1 MNGFLLF
8 TFTASI
14 AVSCMALALAIA
26 SHVLHKTAWSG
37 RYIVFQSC
45 LIGAMVVFLASKL
58 SLFFMPENIY
68 AVFSFIY
75 STIMFVCMGFVIVFL
90 PYFLSWVIAKPWRR
104 LQILRFY
111 PLAMVYFGMGLASLI
126 VKNEVFS
133 RWTFLVQTLM
143 FLGMYIYCIVTLWV
157 NLKNIDDRSSRGVAL
172 SINIVSLSLIPL
184 SVFSFFFRSVA
195 DFSYPVYVLAFSII
209 IMVYNYIRFGLDRQ
223 KQENKPEL
231 SFESLSRYKISEREF
246 TVVQLICEGL
256 TNKEIAQELNI
267 SVNTVNNHV
276 ANIFSKMEVRSRIDL
291 LKALK
296 EGPWS

>member
-1 MNGFLLF
+1 
-8 TFTASI
+8 
-14 AVSCMALALAIA
+14 MALALAIA
-26 SHVLHKTAWSG
+26 SQILHKTAWG
-37 RYIVFQSC
+37 GKYIVFQSC

-68 AVFSFIY
+68 AVFSYIY
-75 STIMFVCMGFVIVFL
+75 TITMYICMGFVIVFL

-104 LQILRFY
+104 IQILRFY
-111 PLAMVYFGMGLASLI
+111 PLAMVYFGMGLTSLI
-126 VKNEVFS
+126 LKNEVFS

-143 FLGMYIYCIVTLWV
+143 FLGMYIYCLVTLWV
-157 NLKNIDDRSSRGVAL
+157 NLKNIEDRSSRGVAL

-223 KQENKPEL
+223 KQESKPEL

-256 TNKEIAQELNI
+256 TNKEIASELNI

>member
-1 MNGFLLF
+1 
-8 TFTASI
+8 
-14 AVSCMALALAIA
+14 MALALAIA
-26 SHVLHKTAWSG
+26 SHILHKTAWSG

-45 LIGAMVVFLASKL
+45 LIGTMVVFLASKL
-58 SLFFMPENIY
+58 SLFFMPENLY
-68 AVFSFIY
+68 GVFNFIY
-75 STIMFVCMGFVIVFL
+75 STTVILCMAFVIVFL

-104 LQILRFY
+104 IQILRFY
-111 PLAMVYFGMGLASLI
+111 PLAMAYFGIGLAALI
-126 VKNEVFS
+126 VDNATFD
-133 RWTFLVQTLM
+133 RWAFIIQTLM
-143 FLGMYIYCIVTLWV
+143 FLSMYIYCIVTLWV
-157 NLKNIDDRSSRGVAL
+157 NLKNIEDRSSRGVAL

-184 SVFSFFFRSVA
+184 SILSVFFRSVS

-223 KQENKPEL
+223 KEQNKPEL
-231 SFESLSRYKISEREF
+231 SFESLSRYRISEREF

-256 TNKEIAQELNI
+256 TNKEIAQELSI

>member
-1 MNGFLLF
+1 
-8 TFTASI
+8 
-14 AVSCMALALAIA
+14 MALALAIA

-75 STIMFVCMGFVIVFL
+75 TTTMYLCMGFVIIFL

-104 LQILRFY
+104 IQILRFY

-126 VKNEVFS
+126 VKNETFS
-133 RWTFLVQTLM
+133 RWTFLVQTLL
-143 FLGMYIYCIVTLWV
+143 FLGMYVYCIVTLWV
-157 NLKNIDDRSSRGVAL
+157 NLKHIDDRSSRGVAL
-172 SINIVSLSLIPL
+172 AINIVSLSLIPL
-184 SVFSFFFRSVA
+184 SVFSIFFKSVA
-195 DFSYPVYVLAFSII
+195 DFSYPVYVLAFSVII
-209 IMVYNYIRFGLDRQ
+209 VVYNYIRFGLDRQ

-256 TNKEIAQELNI
+256 TNKEIASQLNI

>member
-68 AVFSFIY
+68 VVFNYIY
-75 STIMFVCMGFVIVFL
+75 TITMYACMGFVIIFL

-104 LQILRFY
+104 IQILRFY
-111 PLAMVYFGMGLASLI
+111 PLAMVYFGMGLASLL
-126 VKNEVFS
+126 VENEAFD
-133 RWTFLVQTLM
+133 RWAFVVQTLM
-143 FLGMYIYCIVTLWV
+143 FLGMYVYCIVTLWV
-157 NLKNIDDRSSRGVAL
+157 NLKNIEDRSSRGVAL
-172 SINIVSLSLIPL
+172 AINIVSLSLTPL
-184 SVFSFFFRSVA
+184 SVFSIFFRAVA

-209 IMVYNYIRFGLDRQ
+209 IMVYDYIRFGLDRQ

>member
-37 RYIVFQSC
+37 KYIVFQCC

-75 STIMFVCMGFVIVFL
+75 STIMFACMGFVIVFL

-267 SVNTVNNHV
+267 SVNTVNNNV
-276 ANIFSKMEVRSRIDL
+276 ANIFSKMEVRSSIDL

>member
-1 MNGFLLF
+1 
-8 TFTASI
+8 
-14 AVSCMALALAIA
+14 MALALAIA
-26 SHVLHKTAWSG
+26 SHILHKTAWSG

-45 LIGAMVVFLASKL
+45 LIGTMVVFLASKL
-58 SLFFMPENIY
+58 SLFFMPENLY
-68 AVFSFIY
+68 GVFNFIY
-75 STIMFVCMGFVIVFL
+75 STTVILCMAFVIVFL

-104 LQILRFY
+104 IQILRFY
-111 PLAMVYFGMGLASLI
+111 PLAMAYFGIGLAALI
-126 VKNEVFS
+126 VDNATFD
-133 RWTFLVQTLM
+133 RWAFIIQTLM
-143 FLGMYIYCIVTLWV
+143 FLSMYIYCIVTLWV
-157 NLKNIDDRSSRGVAL
+157 NLKNIEDHSSRGVAL

-184 SVFSFFFRSVA
+184 SILSVFFRSVS

-223 KQENKPEL
+223 KEQNKPEL
-231 SFESLSRYKISEREF
+231 SFESLSRYRISEREF

-256 TNKEIAQELNI
+256 TNKEIAQELSI

>member
-26 SHVLHKTAWSG
+26 SQILHKTAWG
-37 RYIVFQSC
+37 GKYIVFQSC

-68 AVFSFIY
+68 AVFSYIY
-75 STIMFVCMGFVIVFL
+75 TITMYICMGFVIVFL

-104 LQILRFY
+104 IQILRFY
-111 PLAMVYFGMGLASLI
+111 PLAMVYFGMGLTSLI
-126 VKNEVFS
+126 LKNEVFS

-157 NLKNIDDRSSRGVAL
+157 NLKNIEDRSSRGVAL

-223 KQENKPEL
+223 KQESKPEL

-256 TNKEIAQELNI
+256 TNKEIASELNI

>member
-68 AVFSFIY
+68 VVFNYIY
-75 STIMFVCMGFVIVFL
+75 TITMYACMGFVIIFL

-104 LQILRFY
+104 IQILRFY
-111 PLAMVYFGMGLASLI
+111 PLAMVYFGMGLASLL
-126 VKNEVFS
+126 VENEAFD
-133 RWTFLVQTLM
+133 RWAFVIQTLM
-143 FLGMYIYCIVTLWV
+143 FLGMYVYCIVTLWV
-157 NLKNIDDRSSRGVAL
+157 NLKNIEDRSSRGVAL
-172 SINIVSLSLIPL
+172 AINIVSLSLTPL
-184 SVFSFFFRSVA
+184 SVFSIFFRAVA

-209 IMVYNYIRFGLDRQ
+209 IMVYDYIRFGLDRQ

-231 SFESLSRYKISEREF
+231 SFESLSRFKISEREF

-256 TNKEIAQELNI
+256 TNKEIASQLNI

>member
-26 SHVLHKTAWSG
+26 SQILHKTAWG
-37 RYIVFQSC
+37 GKYIVFQSC

-68 AVFSFIY
+68 AVFSYIY
-75 STIMFVCMGFVIVFL
+75 TITMYICMGFVIVFL

-104 LQILRFY
+104 IQILRFY
-111 PLAMVYFGMGLASLI
+111 PLAMVYFGMGLTSLI
-126 VKNEVFS
+126 LKNEVFS

-143 FLGMYIYCIVTLWV
+143 FLGMYIYCLVTLWV
-157 NLKNIDDRSSRGVAL
+157 NLKNIEDRSSRGVAL

-223 KQENKPEL
+223 KQESKPEL

-256 TNKEIAQELNI
+256 TNKEIASELNI

>member
-68 AVFSFIY
+68 VVFNYIY
-75 STIMFVCMGFVIVFL
+75 TITMYACMGFVIIFL

-104 LQILRFY
+104 IQILRFY
-111 PLAMVYFGMGLASLI
+111 PLAMVYFGMGLASLL
-126 VKNEVFS
+126 VENEAFD
-133 RWTFLVQTLM
+133 RWAFVVQTLM
-143 FLGMYIYCIVTLWV
+143 FLGMYVYCIVTLWV
-157 NLKNIDDRSSRGVAL
+157 NLKNIEDRSSRGVAL
-172 SINIVSLSLIPL
+172 AINIVSLSLTPL
-184 SVFSFFFRSVA
+184 SVFSIFFRAVA

-209 IMVYNYIRFGLDRQ
+209 IMVYDYIRFGLDRQ

-256 TNKEIAQELNI
+256 TNNEIASQLNI

>member
-1 MNGFLLF
+1 
-8 TFTASI
+8 
-14 AVSCMALALAIA
+14 MA
-26 SHVLHKTAWSG
+26 
-37 RYIVFQSC
+37 
-45 LIGAMVVFLASKL
+45 
-58 SLFFMPENIY
+58 
-68 AVFSFIY
+68 
-75 STIMFVCMGFVIVFL
+75 
-90 PYFLSWVIAKPWRR
+90 
-104 LQILRFY
+104 
-111 PLAMVYFGMGLASLI
+111 YFGIGLAALI
-126 VKNEVFS
+126 VDNATFD
-133 RWTFLVQTLM
+133 RWAFIIQTLM

-157 NLKNIDDRSSRGVAL
+157 NLKNIEDRSSRGVAL

-184 SVFSFFFRSVA
+184 SILSVFFRSVS

-223 KQENKPEL
+223 KEQNKPEL
-231 SFESLSRYKISEREF
+231 SFESLSRYRISEREF

-256 TNKEIAQELNI
+256 TNKEIAQELSI

>member
-68 AVFSFIY
+68 VVFNYIY
-75 STIMFVCMGFVIVFL
+75 TITMYACMGFVIIFL

-104 LQILRFY
+104 IQILRFY
-111 PLAMVYFGMGLASLI
+111 PLAMVYFGMGLASLL
-126 VKNEVFS
+126 VDNEVFD
-133 RWTFLVQTLM
+133 RWAFVVQTLM
-143 FLGMYIYCIVTLWV
+143 FLGMYVYCIVTLWV
-157 NLKNIDDRSSRGVAL
+157 NLKNIEDRSSRGVAL
-172 SINIVSLSLIPL
+172 AINIVSLSLTPL
-184 SVFSFFFRSVA
+184 SVFSIFFRAVA

-276 ANIFSKMEVRSRIDL
+276 ANIFSKMDVRSRIDL

>member
-68 AVFSFIY
+68 VVFNYIY
-75 STIMFVCMGFVIVFL
+75 TITMYACMGFVIIFL

-104 LQILRFY
+104 IQILRFY
-111 PLAMVYFGMGLASLI
+111 PLAMVYFGMGLASLL
-126 VKNEVFS
+126 VENEVFG
-133 RWTFLVQTLM
+133 RWAFVVQTLM
-143 FLGMYIYCIVTLWV
+143 FLGMYVYCIVTLWV
-157 NLKNIDDRSSRGVAL
+157 NLKNIEDRSSRGVAL
-172 SINIVSLSLIPL
+172 AINIVSLSLTPL
-184 SVFSFFFRSVA
+184 SVFSIFFRAVA

-209 IMVYNYIRFGLDRQ
+209 IMVYDYIRFGLDRQ

-276 ANIFSKMEVRSRIDL
+276 ANIFSKMDVRSRIDL

>member
-26 SHVLHKTAWSG
+26 SHILHKTAWSG

-68 AVFSFIY
+68 AVFRFIY
-75 STIMFVCMGFVIVFL
+75 NTTMYLCMGFVIVFL

-104 LQILRFY
+104 IQILRFY
-111 PLAMVYFGMGLASLI
+111 PLAMVYFGLGLASLI
-126 VKNEVFS
+126 VKNETFS
-133 RWTFLVQTLM
+133 RWTFLAQTLL

-157 NLKNIDDRSSRGVAL
+157 NLKNIEDRASRGVAL

-209 IMVYNYIRFGLDRQ
+209 IMVYNYIRFGLDKQ
-223 KQENKPEL
+223 EQENKPEL

-276 ANIFSKMEVRSRIDL
+276 ANIFSKMDVRSRIDL

>member
-68 AVFSFIY
+68 VVFNYIY
-75 STIMFVCMGFVIVFL
+75 TITMYACMGFVIIFL

-104 LQILRFY
+104 IQILRFY
-111 PLAMVYFGMGLASLI
+111 PLAMVYFGMGLASLL
-126 VKNEVFS
+126 VENEAFD
-133 RWTFLVQTLM
+133 RWAFVIQTLM
-143 FLGMYIYCIVTLWV
+143 FLGMYVYCIVTLWV
-157 NLKNIDDRSSRGVAL
+157 NLKNIEDRSSRGVAL
-172 SINIVSLSLIPL
+172 AINIVSLSLTPL
-184 SVFSFFFRSVA
+184 SVFSIFFRAVA

-209 IMVYNYIRFGLDRQ
+209 IMVYDYIRFGLDRQ

-256 TNKEIAQELNI
+256 TNKEIASQLNI

>member
-1 MNGFLLF
+1 
-8 TFTASI
+8 
-14 AVSCMALALAIA
+14 MALALAIA
-26 SHVLHKTAWSG
+26 SHILHKTAWSG

-45 LIGAMVVFLASKL
+45 LIGTMVVFLASKL
-58 SLFFMPENIY
+58 SLFFMPENLY
-68 AVFSFIY
+68 GVFNFIY
-75 STIMFVCMGFVIVFL
+75 STTVILCMAFVIVFL

-104 LQILRFY
+104 IQILRFY
-111 PLAMVYFGMGLASLI
+111 PLAMAYFGIGLAALI
-126 VKNEVFS
+126 VDNATFD
-133 RWTFLVQTLM
+133 RWAFIIQTLM
-143 FLGMYIYCIVTLWV
+143 FLSMYIYCIVTLWV
-157 NLKNIDDRSSRGVAL
+157 NLKNIEDRSSRGVAL
-172 SINIVSLSLIPL
+172 SINLVSLSLIPL
-184 SVFSFFFRSVA
+184 SILSVFFRSVS

-223 KQENKPEL
+223 KEQNKPEL
-231 SFESLSRYKISEREF
+231 SFESLSRYRISEREF

-256 TNKEIAQELNI
+256 TNKEIAQELSI

>member
-26 SHVLHKTAWSG
+26 SHILHKTAWSG

-45 LIGAMVVFLASKL
+45 LIGTMVVFLASKL
-58 SLFFMPENIY
+58 SLFFMPENLY
-68 AVFSFIY
+68 GVFNFIY
-75 STIMFVCMGFVIVFL
+75 STTVILCMAFVIVFL

-104 LQILRFY
+104 IQILRFY
-111 PLAMVYFGMGLASLI
+111 PLAMAYFGIGLAALI
-126 VKNEVFS
+126 VDNATFD
-133 RWTFLVQTLM
+133 RWAFIIQTLM
-143 FLGMYIYCIVTLWV
+143 FLSMYIYCIVTLWV
-157 NLKNIDDRSSRGVAL
+157 NLKNIEDRSSRGVAL
-172 SINIVSLSLIPL
+172 AINIVSLSLIPL
-184 SVFSFFFRSVA
+184 SILSVFFRSVS

-209 IMVYNYIRFGLDRQ
+209 ILVYNYIRFGLDRQ
-223 KQENKPEL
+223 KEQNKPEL
-231 SFESLSRYKISEREF
+231 SFESLSRYRISEREF

-256 TNKEIAQELNI
+256 TNKEIAQELSI

>member
-68 AVFSFIY
+68 VVFNYIY
-75 STIMFVCMGFVIVFL
+75 TITMYACMGFVIIFL

-104 LQILRFY
+104 IQILRFY
-111 PLAMVYFGMGLASLI
+111 PLAMVYFGMGLASLL
-126 VKNEVFS
+126 VDNEVFD
-133 RWTFLVQTLM
+133 RWAFVVQTLM
-143 FLGMYIYCIVTLWV
+143 FLGMYVYCIVTLWV
-157 NLKNIDDRSSRGVAL
+157 NLKNIEDRSSRGVAL
-172 SINIVSLSLIPL
+172 AINIVSLSLTPL
-184 SVFSFFFRSVA
+184 SVFSIFFRAVA

-209 IMVYNYIRFGLDRQ
+209 IMVYDYIRFGLDRQ

>member
-8 TFTASI
+8 TFTVSI

-26 SHVLHKTAWSG
+26 SQILHKTAWG
-37 RYIVFQSC
+37 GKYIVFQSC

-68 AVFSFIY
+68 AVFGFIY
-75 STIMFVCMGFVIVFL
+75 STVMITCMAFVIVFL

-104 LQILRFY
+104 LHMLRFY
-111 PLAMVYFGMGLASLI
+111 PFAMVYFGMGLTSLI
-126 VKNEVFS
+126 VNNATFD
-133 RWTFLVQTLM
+133 RWAYTAQTLI
-143 FLGMYIYCIVTLWV
+143 FLGMYVYCLVTLWV
-157 NLKNIDDRSSRGVAL
+157 NLKNIEDRSSRGVAL

-184 SVFSFFFRSVA
+184 SILSVFFPAVA
-195 DFSYPVYVLAFSII
+195 DFSYPVYVFAFSII
-209 IMVYNYIRFGLDRQ
+209 IMVYNYIRFGLDKQ
-223 KQENKPEL
+223 KEQNKPEL
-231 SFESLSRYKISEREF
+231 SLESLSRYRISEREF
-246 TVVQLICEGL
+246 TVIQLICEGL
-256 TNKEIAQELNI
+256 TNKEIAQELSI

>member
-26 SHVLHKTAWSG
+26 SHILHKTAWSG

-45 LIGAMVVFLASKL
+45 LIGTMVVFLASKL
-58 SLFFMPENIY
+58 SLFFMPENLY
-68 AVFSFIY
+68 GVFNFIY
-75 STIMFVCMGFVIVFL
+75 STTVILCMAFVIVFL

-104 LQILRFY
+104 IQILRFY
-111 PLAMVYFGMGLASLI
+111 PLAMAYFGIGLAALI
-126 VKNEVFS
+126 VDNATFD
-133 RWTFLVQTLM
+133 RWAFIIQTLM
-143 FLGMYIYCIVTLWV
+143 FLGMYIYCLVTLWV
-157 NLKNIDDRSSRGVAL
+157 NLKNIEDRSSRGVAL

-223 KQENKPEL
+223 KQESKPEL

-256 TNKEIAQELNI
+256 TNKEIASELNI

>member
-68 AVFSFIY
+68 VVFNYIY
-75 STIMFVCMGFVIVFL
+75 TITMYACMGFVIIFL

-104 LQILRFY
+104 IQILRFY
-111 PLAMVYFGMGLASLI
+111 PLAMVYFGMGLASLL
-126 VKNEVFS
+126 VENEAFD
-133 RWTFLVQTLM
+133 RWAFVIQTLM
-143 FLGMYIYCIVTLWV
+143 FLGMYVYCIVTLWV
-157 NLKNIDDRSSRGVAL
+157 NLKNIEDRSSRGVAL
-172 SINIVSLSLIPL
+172 AINIVSLSLTPL
-184 SVFSFFFRSVA
+184 SVFSIFFRAVA

-209 IMVYNYIRFGLDRQ
+209 IMVYDYIRFGLDRQ

-231 SFESLSRYKISEREF
+231 IFESLSRYKISEREF

-256 TNKEIAQELNI
+256 TNKEIASQLNI

>member
-26 SHVLHKTAWSG
+26 SHILHKTAWSG

-45 LIGAMVVFLASKL
+45 LIGTMVVFLASKL
-58 SLFFMPENIY
+58 SLFFMPENLY
-68 AVFSFIY
+68 GVFNFIY
-75 STIMFVCMGFVIVFL
+75 STTVILCMAFVIVFL

-104 LQILRFY
+104 IQILRFY
-111 PLAMVYFGMGLASLI
+111 PLAMAYFGIGLAALI
-126 VKNEVFS
+126 VDNATFD
-133 RWTFLVQTLM
+133 RWAFIIQTLM
-143 FLGMYIYCIVTLWV
+143 FLSMYIYCIVTLWV
-157 NLKNIDDRSSRGVAL
+157 NLKNIEDRSSRGVAL
-172 SINIVSLSLIPL
+172 AINIVSLSLIPL
-184 SVFSFFFRSVA
+184 SILSVFFRSVS

-223 KQENKPEL
+223 KEQNKPEL
-231 SFESLSRYKISEREF
+231 SFESLSRYRISEREF

-256 TNKEIAQELNI
+256 TNKEIAQELSI

>member
-26 SHVLHKTAWSG
+26 SHILHKTAWSG

-45 LIGAMVVFLASKL
+45 LIGTMVVFLASKL
-58 SLFFMPENIY
+58 SLFFMPENLY
-68 AVFSFIY
+68 GVFNFIY
-75 STIMFVCMGFVIVFL
+75 STTVILCMAFVIVFL

-104 LQILRFY
+104 IQILRFY
-111 PLAMVYFGMGLASLI
+111 PLAMAYFGIGLAALI
-126 VKNEVFS
+126 VDNATFD
-133 RWTFLVQTLM
+133 RWAFIIQTLM
-143 FLGMYIYCIVTLWV
+143 FLSMYIYCIVTLWV
-157 NLKNIDDRSSRGVAL
+157 NLKNIEDRSSRGVAL

-184 SVFSFFFRSVA
+184 SILSVFFRSVS

-223 KQENKPEL
+223 KEQNKPEL
-231 SFESLSRYKISEREF
+231 SFESLSRYRISEREF

-256 TNKEIAQELNI
+256 TNKEIAQELSI